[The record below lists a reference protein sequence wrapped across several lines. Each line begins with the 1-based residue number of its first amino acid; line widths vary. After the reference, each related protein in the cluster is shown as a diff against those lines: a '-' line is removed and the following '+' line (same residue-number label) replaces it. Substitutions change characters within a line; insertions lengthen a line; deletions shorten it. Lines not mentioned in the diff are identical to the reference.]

1 MRFLLL
7 LGAVAT
13 KLEDVLLPKALKL
26 SNPERKAAFRFI
38 VCLGFVSLFADMT
51 YEGAH
56 SVIGPL
62 LKDLG
67 ASATQVGIIAG
78 LGEMI
83 AASLRYFSGRLAD
96 RTRAYWTITTLG
108 YFLNLVVVPGLAF
121 AGNWQAAALLIVAE
135 RTGKSL
141 RGPARDVLL
150 SEATEVV
157 GHGKGFGLHAAMDQ
171 TGAVLGP
178 LLVAAS
184 VARTHHFGPAFLW
197 LAVPAIGAFI
207 ALLFARA
214 TRPNKGTP
222 PPAPKAKQLPKVF
235 WIYVV
240 AAGILAL
247 GFVDFPLLA
256 YHFQQGSLVKPEV
269 IPLLYAGAM
278 GVNGLT
284 ALVFGR
290 LFDRFGI
297 QIIVLGILVSLLAL
311 PFGFLG
317 GASGVYISVVCWA
330 TGLGAQDATLRSG
343 ISQVVS
349 MNKRGSAF
357 GAFNAAYG
365 VLWFLG
371 SVTMGVLYDYS
382 LFALVVFGVAAQLIA
397 AMLFVSLRRPLA
409 AASAKAR

>member
-1 MRFLLL
+1 
-7 LGAVAT
+7 
-13 KLEDVLLPKALKL
+13 
-26 SNPERKAAFRFI
+26 
-38 VCLGFVSLFADMT
+38 MT

-67 ASATQVGIIAG
+67 ATGTQVGIIMG

-96 RTRAYWTITTLG
+96 KTRAYWTITTLG

-121 AGNWQAAALLIVAE
+121 AGSWQVVALLVIAE

-197 LAVPAIGAFI
+197 LGVPALGAFI

-214 TRPNKGTP
+214 ARPNRGAP
-222 PPAPKAKQLPKVF
+222 PPTPREIKFPGVF
-235 WIYVV
+235 WMYVI
-240 AAGILAL
+240 AAGFLAL
-247 GFVDFPLLA
+247 GFVDFGLLA
-256 YHFQQGSLVKPEV
+256 YHFQESSLVKPEV
-269 IPLLYAGAM
+269 IPLLFAGAM

-317 GASGVYISVVCWA
+317 GASGVYISVACWA
-330 TGLGAQDATLRSG
+330 TGMGAQDATLRSG

-357 GAFNAAYG
+357 GAFNAAFG

-382 LFALVVFGVAAQLIA
+382 LTALVVFGIAAQLMA
-397 AMLFVSLRRPLA
+397 AALFVWLRRPLA
-409 AASAKAR
+409 AAMQR

>member
-1 MRFLLL
+1 MTFS
-7 LGAVAT
+7 
-13 KLEDVLLPKALKL
+13 KQ
-26 SNPERKAAFRFI
+26 ERKNAFRFI
-38 VCLGFVSLFADMT
+38 VALGFVSLFADMT

-96 RTRAYWTITTLG
+96 KTRAYWTITTLG

-121 AGNWQAAALLIVAE
+121 AGNWQAAALLIIAE

-171 TGAVLGP
+171 AGAVLGP

-197 LAVPAIGAFI
+197 LAVPAGGAFI
-207 ALLFARA
+207 ALIFARA
-214 TRPNKGTP
+214 ARPDKGTP
-222 PPAPKAKQLPKVF
+222 PLPPTNQALPRVF
-235 WIYVV
+235 WWYV
-240 AAGILAL
+240 AAACLLAV

-256 YHFQQGSLVKPEV
+256 YHFQSSSLTKPET

-278 GVNGLT
+278 GINGLT
-284 ALVFGR
+284 ALFFGR
-290 LFDRFGI
+290 LFDRYGIQVIIFGI
-297 QIIVLGILVSLLAL
+297 LISLLAL

-317 GASGVYISVVCWA
+317 GATGVYISVACWA
-330 TGLGAQDATLRSG
+330 TGHGAQDATLRSG
-343 ISQVVS
+343 ISQAVS
-349 MNKRGSAF
+349 MNKRGTAF
-357 GAFNAAYG
+357 GSFNAAYG
-365 VLWFLG
+365 VLWFVG
-371 SVTMGVLYDYS
+371 SVVMGVLYDYS
-382 LFALVVFGVAAQLIA
+382 LIALVIFGVVAQLGSA
-397 AMLFVSLRRPLA
+397 ALFIWLRRPLEEIKPRA
-409 AASAKAR
+409 

>member
-1 MRFLLL
+1 MSEI
-7 LGAVAT
+7 
-13 KLEDVLLPKALKL
+13 KPD
-26 SNPERKAAFRFI
+26 RKAAFRFI
-38 VCLGFVSLFADMT
+38 VALGFVSLFADMT

-83 AASLRYFSGRLAD
+83 AASLRYFSGKLAD
-96 RTRAYWTITTLG
+96 KTRAYWTITTLG

-121 AGNWQAAALLIVAE
+121 AGSWQAAALLVVAE

-157 GHGKGFGLHAAMDQ
+157 GHGSGFGLHAAMDQ

-178 LLVAAS
+178 LLVATA
-184 VARTHHFGPAFLW
+184 VARSHHFGPAFIW
-197 LAVPAIGAFI
+197 LAVPALFAFI

-214 TRPNKGTP
+214 MSPHKGA
-222 PPAPKAKQLPKVF
+222 PPATPTSKNFPNVF

-240 AAGILAL
+240 AACLLAL

-256 YHFQQGSLVKPEV
+256 YHFQKNSLTRPEV
-269 IPLLYAGAM
+269 VPLLYAGAM
-278 GVNGLT
+278 GLNGIT

-290 LFDRFGI
+290 LFDRYGI
-297 QIIVLGILVSLLAL
+297 QVIVLGIIVSLLAL

-317 GASGVYISVVCWA
+317 GATGVYISVACWA

-349 MNKRGSAF
+349 MNKRGTAF

-365 VLWFLG
+365 ILWFVG
-371 SVTMGVLYDYS
+371 SVTMGVLYDFS
-382 LFALVVFGVAAQLIA
+382 LVALVVFGMAAQL
-397 AMLFVSLRRPLA
+397 LA
-409 AASAKAR
+409 AGFFFWLRKPLVAEAK

>member
-1 MRFLLL
+1 M
-7 LGAVAT
+7 
-13 KLEDVLLPKALKL
+13 ALK
-26 SNPERKAAFRFI
+26 PERTAAFRFI
-38 VCLGFVSLFADMT
+38 VCLGCVSLFADMT

-108 YFLNLVVVPGLAF
+108 YLLNLVVVPALAF
-121 AGNWQAAALLIVAE
+121 VGSWQAAALLIVVE

-157 GHGKGFGLHAAMDQ
+157 GHGSGFGIHAAMDQ

-178 LLVAAS
+178 LLVAGS

-197 LAVPAIGAFI
+197 LAFPAVAAFV
-207 ALLFARA
+207 ALMFAR
-214 TRPNKGTP
+214 RVSPHRGTP
-222 PPAPKAKQLPKVF
+222 PPPTKQQNLPNVF
-235 WIYVV
+235 WIYVA
-240 AAGILAL
+240 AAGLLAL

-256 YHFQQGSLVKPEV
+256 YHFEQNSFTKPEV
-269 IPLLYAGAM
+269 IPLLYAAAM
-278 GVNGLT
+278 GVTGIT
-284 ALVFGR
+284 ALIFGR
-290 LFDRFGI
+290 LFDRYGIQVIVFGI
-297 QIIVLGILVSLLAL
+297 IVSAMTL

-317 GASGVYISVVCWA
+317 GTIGGYISVACWA

-343 ISQVVS
+343 IAQVVS

-357 GAFNAAYG
+357 GAFNAVYG
-365 VLWFLG
+365 VLWFFG
-371 SVTMGVLYDYS
+371 SVAMGLLYDHS
-382 LFALVVFGVAAQLIA
+382 LMGLVIFGMLAQLLSAIV
-397 AMLFVSLRRPLA
+397 FVYLRRPLA
-409 AASAKAR
+409 VAIATR

>member
-1 MRFLLL
+1 LTFS
-7 LGAVAT
+7 
-13 KLEDVLLPKALKL
+13 KQ
-26 SNPERKAAFRFI
+26 ERKNAFRFI
-38 VCLGFVSLFADMT
+38 VALGFVSLFADMT

-96 RTRAYWTITTLG
+96 KTRAYWTITTLG

-121 AGNWQAAALLIVAE
+121 AGNWQAAALLVIAE

-171 TGAVLGP
+171 VGAVLGP
-178 LLVAAS
+178 LLVAVS

-197 LAVPAIGAFI
+197 LAVPAVGAFV

-214 TRPNKGTP
+214 ARFSKGTP
-222 PPAPKAKQLPKVF
+222 PPPATEKNLPRVF
-235 WIYVV
+235 WWYV
-240 AAGILAL
+240 AASCLIAL

-256 YHFQQGSLVKPEV
+256 YHFQSSSLTKPET

-278 GVNGLT
+278 GVNGLM
-284 ALVFGR
+284 ALFFGQ

-297 QIIVLGILVSLLAL
+297 QIIVFGILVSLLAL

-317 GASGVYISVVCWA
+317 GTNGVYISVACWA
-330 TGLGAQDATLRSG
+330 TGHGAQDATLRSG
-343 ISQVVS
+343 ISQAVS
-349 MNKRGSAF
+349 MNKRGTAF

-365 VLWFLG
+365 VVWFVG
-371 SVTMGVLYDYS
+371 SVVMGVLYDYS
-382 LFALVVFGVAAQLIA
+382 LIALVIFGVVAQLAA
-397 AMLFVSLRRPLA
+397 AMLFVWLRRPLA
-409 AASAKAR
+409 EIKPRA

>member
-1 MRFLLL
+1 LTF
-7 LGAVAT
+7 T
-13 KLEDVLLPKALKL
+13 
-26 SNPERKAAFRFI
+26 SQERKAAFHFI
-38 VCLGFVSLFADMT
+38 VALGFVSLFADMT

-67 ASATQVGIIAG
+67 ASARQVGIIAG

-108 YFLNLVVVPGLAF
+108 YFLNLVVVPGLAY
-121 AGNWQAAALLIVAE
+121 AGSWQAAALLVVAE

-178 LLVAAS
+178 LLVAGS

-197 LAVPAIGAFI
+197 LALPAGGAFI
-207 ALLFARA
+207 ALLFARWA
-214 TRPNKGTP
+214 RPNKGTP
-222 PPAPKAKQLPKVF
+222 PAQPSRKELPKVF
-235 WIYVV
+235 WIYVG
-240 AAGILAL
+240 AAGLLAL

-256 YHFQQGSLVKPEV
+256 FHFQKNALTRPEV

-284 ALVFGR
+284 ALIFGR
-290 LFDRFGI
+290 MFDRYGM
-297 QIIVLGILVSLLAL
+297 QIIVVGIVVSLLAL
-311 PFGFLG
+311 PFGFLDG
-317 GASGVYISVVCWA
+317 TGGVYISVACWA
-330 TGLGAQDATLRSG
+330 VGLGAQDATLRSG

-349 MNKRGSAF
+349 MNKRGTAF

-365 VLWFLG
+365 ILWFLG
-371 SVTMGVLYDYS
+371 SVTMGFLYDFS
-382 LFALVVFGVAAQLIA
+382 LLALVVFGIAAQLA
-397 AMLFVSLRRPLA
+397 AAILFFWLRRPLA
-409 AASAKAR
+409 RAAGRS

>member
-1 MRFLLL
+1 MRDPESPIRE
-7 LGAVAT
+7 GIR
-13 KLEDVLLPKALKL
+13 VLNV
-26 SNPERKAAFRFI
+26 SSQERRNAFRFI
-38 VCLGFVSLFADMT
+38 VALGFVSLFADMT

-78 LGEMI
+78 LGGTI

-108 YFLNLVVVPGLAF
+108 YFLNLVVVPGLAY
-121 AGNWQAAALLIVAE
+121 AGNWQAAALLIIAE

-171 TGAVLGP
+171 IGAVLGP
-178 LLVAAS
+178 LLVATS

-197 LAVPAIGAFI
+197 LAAPAGCAFI
-207 ALLFARA
+207 ALIFARA
-214 TRPNKGTP
+214 ARPNKGTP
-222 PPAPKAKQLPKVF
+222 PPPPKEQDLPKIF
-235 WIYVV
+235 WLYV
-240 AAGILAL
+240 AAAGLLAL

-256 YHFQQGSLVKPEV
+256 YHFQSSSLTKPET

-284 ALVFGR
+284 ALIFGR
-290 LFDRFGI
+290 LFDRYGI

-317 GASGVYISVVCWA
+317 GPIGVYLSVACWA

-343 ISQVVS
+343 ISQVVT

-382 LFALVVFGVAAQLIA
+382 LFALVVFGITAQLA
-397 AMLFVSLRRPLA
+397 AAVLFVWLRRPLDA
-409 AASAKAR
+409 TRAVTRKEG

>member
-1 MRFLLL
+1 LTFS
-7 LGAVAT
+7 
-13 KLEDVLLPKALKL
+13 KQ
-26 SNPERKAAFRFI
+26 ERKNAFRFI
-38 VCLGFVSLFADMT
+38 VALGFVSLFADMT

-67 ASATQVGIIAG
+67 ATATQVGVIMG

-96 RTRAYWTITTLG
+96 KTRAYWTITTLG
-108 YFLNLVVVPGLAF
+108 YFLNLVVIPGLAF
-121 AGNWQAAALLIVAE
+121 AGSWQVVALLVVAE

-184 VARTHHFGPAFLW
+184 VAKTHHFGPAFLW
-197 LAVPAIGAFI
+197 LGVPAVAAFI
-207 ALLFARA
+207 ALMFARA
-214 TRPNKGTP
+214 ARPNRGTAP
-222 PPAPKAKQLPKVF
+222 PTPRKIKFPGVF
-235 WIYVV
+235 WIYVA
-240 AAGILAL
+240 AAGFLAL

-256 YHFQQGSLVKPEV
+256 YHFQESALVKPEV
-269 IPLLYAGAM
+269 IPLLFAGAM

-317 GASGVYISVVCWA
+317 GPTGVYVSVACWA

-343 ISQVVS
+343 ISQAVS
-349 MNKRGSAF
+349 MNKRGTAF
-357 GAFNAAYG
+357 GAFNLVYG

-371 SVTMGVLYDYS
+371 SATMGVLYDYS
-382 LFALVVFGVAAQLIA
+382 LMALVIFGIVAQLVAAG
-397 AMLFVSLRRPLA
+397 LFVWLRRPLA
-409 AASAKAR
+409 QIKS

>member
-1 MRFLLL
+1 MT
-7 LGAVAT
+7 GA
-13 KLEDVLLPKALKL
+13 KLD
-26 SNPERKAAFRFI
+26 RKAAFRFI
-38 VCLGFVSLFADMT
+38 VALGFVSLFADMT

-67 ASATQVGIIAG
+67 ASAAVVGIVAG

-83 AASLRYFSGRLAD
+83 AASLRYFSGKLAD
-96 RTRAYWTITTLG
+96 KTRAYWTITTVG

-121 AGNWQAAALLIVAE
+121 AGSWQAAALLVVAE

-157 GHGKGFGLHAAMDQ
+157 GHGTGFGVHAAMDQ

-178 LLVAAS
+178 LLVATA
-184 VARTHHFGPAFLW
+184 VARTHRFGPAFIW
-197 LAVPAIGAFI
+197 LAVPAFGAFV

-214 TRPNKGTP
+214 ASPHRGTP
-222 PPAPKAKQLPKVF
+222 PAVPSAKKLPNVF
-235 WIYVV
+235 WIYVG
-240 AAGILAL
+240 AAGVLAL

-256 YHFQQGSLVKPEV
+256 FHFQKNSLTRPEV
-269 IPLLYAGAM
+269 VPLLYAGAM
-278 GVNGLT
+278 GLNGLT
-284 ALVFGR
+284 AFVFGR

-297 QIIVLGILVSLLAL
+297 QIIVIGIVISLLTL

-317 GASGVYISVVCWA
+317 GVTGVYLSVGCWA

-349 MNKRGSAF
+349 MNKRGTAF

-365 VLWFLG
+365 ILWFVG
-371 SVTMGVLYDYS
+371 SVTMGLLYDYS
-382 LFALVVFGVAAQLIA
+382 LIALVAFGVITQA
-397 AMLFVSLRRPLA
+397 LA
-409 AASAKAR
+409 ALTFFWLRGPLGLAALQNMAD